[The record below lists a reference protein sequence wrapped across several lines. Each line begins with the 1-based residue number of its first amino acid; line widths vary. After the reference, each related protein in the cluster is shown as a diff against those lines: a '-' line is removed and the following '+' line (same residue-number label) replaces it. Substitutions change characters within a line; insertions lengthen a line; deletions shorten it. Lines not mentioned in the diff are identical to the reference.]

1 MLSGIAWDHINV
13 FPTFEIYVDQFRSFK
28 DMISE
33 TLIYFSEDKEL
44 NKLVKMELPELGDKL
59 RNSSE
64 HMVITDDNM
73 ICEYPR
79 KRSYWIEPKN
89 SWGTMLRNLRK
100 DP

>member
-1 MLSGIAWDHINV
+1 
-13 FPTFEIYVDQFRSFK
+13 
-28 DMISE
+28 
-33 TLIYFSEDKEL
+33 
-44 NKLVKMELPELGDKL
+44 MELLELGDKL

-64 HMVITDDNM
+64 HIVITDDNM